1 MHCGS
6 LVYHFD
12 VRADGDASMASK
24 NSRGKHGAGSTI
36 SGSHGERPGE
46 VAFPDELTLAYRHLQ
61 AGRGAEA
68 ETIYRQIILRQPLH
82 PQANLALGMLMDA
95 RGLSGPAIECLQR
108 AARSLP
114 DNLDAHLRLAANLR
128 RLGQDEEAL
137 HHLQIAARLSPG
149 NVAVYNNMGNIC
161 RELQRVEEAERYL
174 SRAIEL
180 QPALPEAHNNLG
192 ALFSEQGRTDEA
204 IAQFR
209 QAIACKPDYSKAH
222 RNLATTR
229 KHATYDE
236 EIRAMER
243 LYEQPDATDFD
254 RMQLGFGLGK
264 AFAEL
269 GQHRRA
275 FEYWSVANRCQRA
288 LSPYDIRAG
297 LAEIQAMQQI
307 FDSARLRDA
316 DGASGGPIPI
326 FVVGMPRSGTSLT
339 EQILASHPAV
349 HGAGE
354 LDLVGRLASRA
365 VGRYPAELARLD
377 PAEWRAL
384 GAQYLAEIARL
395 SNGKRYVVD
404 KLPGN
409 FLYIG
414 MIRMMLADALIIHCR
429 RNPMDTGLSCYQNHF
444 LGAGLGYTCDLEDL
458 GTYYRHYAALMQH
471 WRRVLPSGD
480 RYDSTYEALVM
491 SPEEQTRNLL
501 AYCGLPFDAA
511 CLAFHETRRM
521 VATASMTQVR
531 EPIHRRSMQRW
542 KHFEQ
547 ELRPL
552 QDALGGDIDT

>member
-1 MHCGS
+1 
-6 LVYHFD
+6 
-12 VRADGDASMASK
+12 MASK
-24 NSRGKHGAGSTI
+24 NRRGKKNLDPAASRSRDGQTGGIELA
-36 SGSHGERPGE
+36 
-46 VAFPDELTLAYRHLQ
+46 DELALAYRHLQ
-61 AGRGAEA
+61 AGRAADA
-68 ETIYRQIILRQPLH
+68 ETIYRRIIAQQPLH

-95 RGLSGPAIECLQR
+95 RGLSGPAIEYLQR
-108 AARSLP
+108 ATRALP
-114 DNLDAHLRLAANLR
+114 ENLDAHLRLAANLR
-128 RLGQDEEAL
+128 QVGQNEEAL
-137 HHLQIAARLSPG
+137 HYFEIAARLSPG
-149 NVAVYNNMGNIC
+149 NATVYNNMGNIC
-161 RELQRVEEAERYL
+161 RELQRAEEAERYL

-180 QPALPEAHNNLG
+180 EPSLPEAHNNLG
-192 ALFSEQGRTDEA
+192 ALFSEQGRSDEA

-209 QAIACKPDYSKAH
+209 RAIACRPDYSKAH

-229 KHATYDE
+229 KHTTYDD

-243 LYEQPDATDFD
+243 LYERPEVTDFD

-297 LAEIQAMQQI
+297 LAEIQALQQI
-307 FDSARLRDA
+307 FDAERLRDA

-339 EQILASHPAV
+339 EQILASHPDV

-354 LDLVGRLASRA
+354 LDLVARLAGSA
-365 VGRYPAELARLD
+365 VGRYPADLARLGAAD
-377 PAEWRAL
+377 WQKL
-384 GAQYLAEIARL
+384 GTQYLAGIARL
-395 SNGKRYVVD
+395 SNGKRFVVD
-404 KLPGN
+404 KMPGN

-414 MIRMMLADALIIHCR
+414 MLRMMLADVRIIHCR

-458 GTYYRHYAALMQH
+458 GAYYRHYAALMQH
-471 WRRVLPSGD
+471 WQRVLPSGGM
-480 RYDSTYEALVM
+480 YDSTYESLVV
-491 SPEEQTRNLL
+491 SPEEQTGSLL
-501 AYCGLPFDAA
+501 AYCGLSFDAA
-511 CLAFHETRRM
+511 CLSFYETRRM

-531 EPIHRRSMQRW
+531 EPIHRRSIQRW